1 MLVTIFGHV
10 GKQRCLN
17 LQHIDN
23 MNVAWMI
30 ILYVVVNLCVS
41 IWNVAWMII
50 LDVVFNLCVSIWNV
64 AWMIILDVV
73 VNLCINMERLPAYV
87 ICYNNIYMDIALYR
101 FIM

>member
-23 MNVAWMI
+23 M
-30 ILYVVVNLCVS
+30 
-41 IWNVAWMII
+41 
-50 LDVVFNLCVSIWNV
+50 NV

-101 FIM
+101 LSM

>member
-1 MLVTIFGHV
+1 MLVSIFGHV

-30 ILYVVVNLCVS
+30 IL
-41 IWNVAWMII
+41 
-50 LDVVFNLCVSIWNV
+50 DVVFNLCVSIWNE

-73 VNLCINMERLPAYV
+73 VNLCINMEWVPAYV
-87 ICYNNIYMDIALYR
+87 ICYNNIYMDIALYC